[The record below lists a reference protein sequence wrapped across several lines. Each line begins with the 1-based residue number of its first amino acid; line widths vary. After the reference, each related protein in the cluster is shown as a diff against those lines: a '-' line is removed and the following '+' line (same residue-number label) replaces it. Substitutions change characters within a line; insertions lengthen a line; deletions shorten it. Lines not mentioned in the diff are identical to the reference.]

1 LRLSGEVK
9 AKSFASNLEP
19 NPLKGGGVMLKEMNR
34 REFLKTSAATGVVLM
49 AGDILK
55 GGLSLAYGSV
65 KIPEV
70 EKLVITIIT
79 DNYYD
84 CLRPNYKVARR
95 YFIIPG
101 TSIHSE
107 HGLAYYIEAV
117 VNGKPNAFMFD
128 YGLDFQGV
136 SKNMELLDIDVRR
149 LEALGLSHGHFD
161 HWGNLIAIL
170 KYNRTKIRKGIPL
183 YVGEE
188 AFSQRFANLPAGPF
202 DVSGMIDLEQLRRDE
217 IESLAVA
224 RIVEV
229 KDPTPIV
236 PGAYL
241 TGSIERVTEYEK
253 GSPILLIKR
262 GGKMEPDL
270 FMGEQSLVFN
280 VKGKGLVVV
289 SSCAHAGIV
298 NTVKHAQKMTGTNKV
313 HAVIGGFHLS
323 GAKPEVIQRT
333 IADMKA
339 IAPEYIV
346 PMHCTGFEAITAF
359 QREMPGQFIIN
370 TAGTR
375 YIFTA

>member
-1 LRLSGEVK
+1 
-9 AKSFASNLEP
+9 
-19 NPLKGGGVMLKEMNR
+19 MLKEMNR
-34 REFLKTSAATGVVLM
+34 REFLKTSTATGAVLM

-55 GGLSLAYGSV
+55 GGTTVAHGSV

-70 EKLVITIIT
+70 EKLAITVIT

-84 CLRPNYKVARR
+84 CLRPNYKVAKR
-95 YFIIPG
+95 YFILPG

-136 SKNMELLDIDVRR
+136 SRNMELLDIDVRK

-188 AFSQRFANLPAGPF
+188 AFSQRFVNLPAGPF

-217 IESLAVA
+217 IESLGVVK
-224 RIVEV
+224 ISEV
-229 KDPTPIV
+229 KEPTPIV

-262 GGKMEPDL
+262 GDKMQPDL
-270 FMGEQSLVFN
+270 FMGEQSLVFDL
-280 VKGKGLVVV
+280 KGKGLVVV

-298 NTVKHAQKMTGTNKV
+298 NTVKYAQKMTGIGKV

-333 IADMKA
+333 IADVKA

-346 PMHCTGFEAITAF
+346 PMHCTGFEAITTF

>member
-1 LRLSGEVK
+1 MVTEI
-9 AKSFASNLEP
+9 
-19 NPLKGGGVMLKEMNR
+19 NR
-34 REFLKTSAATGVVLM
+34 REFLKASAATGAMLM
-49 AGDILK
+49 VGDLLK
-55 GGLSLAYGSV
+55 GGPTVAYGSV

-70 EKLVITIIT
+70 EKLVVTVIT

-84 CLRPNYKVARR
+84 CLRPNYKIAKR

-107 HGLAYYIEAV
+107 HGLAYHIETV
-117 VNGKPNAFMFD
+117 VDGKSNAFMFD
-128 YGLDFQGV
+128 YGLDFHGV
-136 SKNMELLDIDVRR
+136 SRNMELLDLDLRK
-149 LEALGLSHGHFD
+149 LEALGISHGHFD
-161 HWGNLIAIL
+161 HWGNLLSIL

-188 AFSQRFANLPAGPF
+188 TFSQRFANLPAGPF
-202 DVSGMIDLEQLRRDE
+202 EVSGLIDLEQLRREE
-217 IESLAVA
+217 IESLGMVK
-224 RIVEV
+224 IVEV
-229 KDPTPIV
+229 REPTLIV

-241 TGSIERVTEYEK
+241 TGNIERVTEYEK

-262 GGKMEPDL
+262 GNQIQPDL
-270 FMGEQSLVFN
+270 FIGEQSLVFN

-298 NTVKHAQKMTGTNKV
+298 NTVKHAQKMTGIEKV

-323 GAKPEVIQRT
+323 GARPEVIQRT
-333 IADMKA
+333 IADMKS
-339 IAPEYIV
+339 IAPEFIV

>member
-1 LRLSGEVK
+1 MS
-9 AKSFASNLEP
+9 
-19 NPLKGGGVMLKEMNR
+19 KEMNR
-34 REFLKTSAATGVVLM
+34 REFLKTTAATGAVLM
-49 AGDILK
+49 AGNVLK
-55 GGLSLAYGSV
+55 RGGMVAYGFV
-65 KIPEV
+65 NFPEAD
-70 EKLVITIIT
+70 KLVITVIT

-84 CLRPNYKVARR
+84 CLRPNDKVAKR

-107 HGLAYYIEAV
+107 HGLAYHIETV

-128 YGLDFQGV
+128 YGLDFHGV
-136 SKNMELLDIDVRR
+136 GKNMELLGIDVKRV
-149 LEALGLSHGHFD
+149 EALGLSHGHFD

-170 KYNRTKIRKGIPL
+170 KSHKAKIRKGIPL

-188 AFSQRFANLPAGPF
+188 AFFQRFANLPAGAF
-202 DVSGMIDLEQLRRDE
+202 DVSGMIDLKQLRRDE
-217 IESLAVA
+217 IESLSVA
-224 RIVEV
+224 KVIEI
-229 KDPTPIV
+229 KSPTLIV

-241 TGSIERVTEYEK
+241 TGNIERVTEYER
-253 GSPILLIKR
+253 GSPMLLIKR
-262 GGKMEPDL
+262 GEKMERDFFP
-270 FMGEQSLVFN
+270 GEQSVVFN

-298 NTVKHAQKMTGTNKV
+298 NTVKHARKMAGIEKV

-333 IADMKA
+333 ISDIKA

-346 PMHCTGFEAITAF
+346 PMHCTGFEAIAAF
-359 QREMPGQFIIN
+359 QREMPGQLIIN

>member
-1 LRLSGEVK
+1 
-9 AKSFASNLEP
+9 
-19 NPLKGGGVMLKEMNR
+19 MLKEMNR
-34 REFLKTSAATGVVLM
+34 REFLKTTAATGAALM
-49 AGDILK
+49 AGDVLK
-55 GGLSLAYGSV
+55 GGAPVAYGSV

-70 EKLVITIIT
+70 EKLVITVIT

-84 CLRPNYKVARR
+84 CLRPNYKVAKR

-101 TSIHSE
+101 TSIHAE
-107 HGLAYYIEAV
+107 HGLAYYIETV

-136 SKNMELLDIDVRR
+136 GKNMELLDIDVKRV
-149 LEALGLSHGHFD
+149 EALGLSHGHFD

-170 KYNRTKIRKGIPL
+170 KYNRAKIRKGIPL

-188 AFSQRFANLPAGPF
+188 AFSQRFADLPAGAF

-217 IESLAVA
+217 IESLSVA
-224 RIVEV
+224 KIVEI
-229 KDPTPIV
+229 KDPTLIV

-241 TGSIERVTEYEK
+241 TGNIERVTEYEK
-253 GSPILLIKR
+253 GSPMLLIKR
-262 GGKMEPDL
+262 GEKMERD
-270 FMGEQSLVFN
+270 FFTGEQSLVFN

-298 NTVKHAQKMTGTNKV
+298 NTVKHAQKMAGIEKV

-333 IADMKA
+333 IADIKA

>member
-1 LRLSGEVK
+1 
-9 AKSFASNLEP
+9 
-19 NPLKGGGVMLKEMNR
+19 MLKEMNR
-34 REFLKTSAATGVVLM
+34 REFLKTSAATGAVLM
-49 AGDILK
+49 ASDILN
-55 GGLSLAYGSV
+55 GGPSVAYGSV

-70 EKLVITIIT
+70 EKLVVTVIT

-84 CLRPNYKVARR
+84 SLRPNYKVAKR

-107 HGLAYYIEAV
+107 HGLAYYIETV
-117 VNGKPNAFMFD
+117 VNGKLNAFMFD

-136 SKNMELLDIDVRR
+136 GKNMELLDVDVKRV
-149 LEALGLSHGHFD
+149 EALGLSHGHFD

-170 KYNRTKIRKGIPL
+170 KYNRAKIRKGIPL
-183 YVGEE
+183 YVGNE

-202 DVSGMIDLEQLRRDE
+202 DVSGMIDLEQLRKDE
-217 IESLAVA
+217 IESLGITK
-224 RIVEV
+224 IVEI

-241 TGSIERVTEYEK
+241 TGNIERVTEYEK
-253 GSPILLIKR
+253 GSPILWIKR
-262 GGKMEPDL
+262 GDKMELDL
-270 FMGEQSLVFN
+270 FMGEQALVFH

-298 NTVKHAQKMTGTNKV
+298 NTVRHAQKMTGIEKV
-313 HAVIGGFHLS
+313 NAVIGGFHLT
-323 GAKPEVIQRT
+323 GAKPEIIQKT
-333 IADMKA
+333 IADIKA
-339 IAPEYIV
+339 IAPEFIV

-359 QREMPGQFIIN
+359 HKEMPGQFIIN

-375 YIFTA
+375 YILTA

>member
-1 LRLSGEVK
+1 VGVK
-9 AKSFASNLEP
+9 AKPQIFNLKP
-19 NPLKGGGVMLKEMNR
+19 NPFKEVGVMLKEMNR
-34 REFLKTSAATGVVLM
+34 REFLKASAATGAVLM
-49 AGDILK
+49 AGDVLK
-55 GGLSLAYGSV
+55 GGATVAYGSV

-70 EKLVITIIT
+70 EKLVITVIT

-84 CLRPNYKVARR
+84 CLRPNYKVAKR

-101 TSIHSE
+101 TSIHAE

-117 VNGKPNAFMFD
+117 VNGKPNGFMFD

-170 KYNRTKIRKGIPL
+170 KYNRAKIRKGIPL

-217 IESLAVA
+217 IESLSVA
-224 RIVEV
+224 KISEV

-241 TGSIERVTEYEK
+241 TGNIERVTEYEK

-262 GGKMEPDL
+262 GEKVERDS
-270 FMGEQSLVFN
+270 FTGEQSLVFN

-298 NTVKHAQKMTGTNKV
+298 NTVKHAQKMAGIEKV

-323 GAKPEVIQRT
+323 GAKPDVIQRT
-333 IADMKA
+333 IADIKA

-346 PMHCTGFEAITAF
+346 PMHCTGFEAITGF

-375 YIFTA
+375 YIFTT

>member
-1 LRLSGEVK
+1 
-9 AKSFASNLEP
+9 
-19 NPLKGGGVMLKEMNR
+19 MLKEMNR
-34 REFLKTSAATGVVLM
+34 REFLKTTAATGAALM
-49 AGDILK
+49 AGDVLK
-55 GGLSLAYGSV
+55 GGAPVAYGSV

-70 EKLVITIIT
+70 EKLVITVIT

-84 CLRPNYKVARR
+84 CLRPNYKVAKR

-101 TSIHSE
+101 TSIHAE
-107 HGLAYYIEAV
+107 HGLAYYIETV

-136 SKNMELLDIDVRR
+136 GKNMELLDIDVKRV
-149 LEALGLSHGHFD
+149 EALGLSHGHFD

-170 KYNRTKIRKGIPL
+170 KYNRAKIRKGIPL

-188 AFSQRFANLPAGPF
+188 AFSQRFADLPAGAF

-217 IESLAVA
+217 IESLSVA
-224 RIVEV
+224 KIVEI
-229 KDPTPIV
+229 KDPTLIV

-241 TGSIERVTEYEK
+241 TGNIERVTEYEK
-253 GSPILLIKR
+253 GSPMLLIKR
-262 GGKMEPDL
+262 GEKMERD
-270 FMGEQSLVFN
+270 FFTGEQSLVLN
-280 VKGKGLVVV
+280 IKGKGLVVV

-298 NTVKHAQKMTGTNKV
+298 NTVKHAQKMAGIEKV

-333 IADMKA
+333 IADIKA

-346 PMHCTGFEAITAF
+346 PMHCTGFETITAF
-359 QREMPGQFIIN
+359 QREMPDQFIIN